1 MMRGLG
7 KLTLT
12 EAKLFLREPFA
23 AFFTLAFPL
32 MMLFIFGAIYG
43 NEPTPFFGGRGSVD
57 VSVPR
62 YMAMI
67 IASVGLLSIAIAMS
81 VYRERGILRRYR
93 ATPLRPQTILAA
105 TVVVNFGMTLAG
117 AILLIVA
124 ARVFFGLHFDGNVPA
139 VLAGF
144 VLSSLSFFAAG
155 FVIASVA
162 PTARVAQV
170 VGMVVFYPMLFL
182 SGAGLPREMFPE
194 TLRKASD
201 FLPLTHVVTLLE
213 GLWFGEAW
221 SDHLIETIVLAGLL
235 IVGVVVTSLAFR
247 WE

>member
-1 MMRGLG
+1 MRGLW
-7 KLTLT
+7 KLTLM

-32 MMLFIFGAIYG
+32 MMLFLFGSIYG
-43 NEPTPFFGGRGSVD
+43 NEPTPFLNGRGSVD

-67 IASVGLLSIAIAMS
+67 IASVGMLSIAISIAA
-81 VYRERGILRRYR
+81 YREKGVLRRYR

-105 TVVVNFGMTLAG
+105 TVLVNLAMTLLG
-117 AILLIVA
+117 TILLIAA
-124 ARVFFGLHFDGNVPA
+124 ARVFYGLHFAGNLLA
-139 VLAGF
+139 VFIGF
-144 VLSSLSFFAAG
+144 VLASLSFFSLGFIIAG
-155 FVIASVA
+155 LA

-170 VGMVVFYPMLFL
+170 VGMVLFYPMLFL
-182 SGAGLPREMFPE
+182 SGAGFPSEFLPE
-194 TLRKASD
+194 TIRSFSR

-213 GLWFGEAW
+213 GLWFGDQLG
-221 SDHLIETIVLAGLL
+221 SHLTEIGVLGAMIV
-235 IVGVVVTSLAFR
+235 VGVVIAARTFR